1 VKIKV
6 GQKIVGTTNVIRFT
20 LSPEWR
26 EEFQIPLLHLFS
38 IVTFEIWDHD
48 EVRAH
53 KMLGK
58 VELHVEILPI
68 DGEPAIYESGL
79 QKGETYIEPRGKL
92 FYSASI
98 KVNSPH
104 LFSLTLHSQLLS

>member
-6 GQKIVGTTNVIRFT
+6 GQKVVGATNVIRFS
-20 LSPEWR
+20 LSPEWK

-38 IVTFEIWDHD
+38 IITFEIWDHD
-48 EVRAH
+48 EVRPH

-58 VELHVEILPI
+58 VELRVEMLPI
-68 DGEPAIYESGL
+68 DGEAAIYESGL
-79 QKGETYIEPRGKL
+79 QKGESYIEPRGKL

-98 KVNSPH
+98 KVSSFSHFCSSPH
-104 LFSLTLHSQLLS
+104 LISF